1 MSPPLPPPSYPS
13 SHNIDKLQI
22 MAFYVVSPLQREMSR
37 CDICKNKESRIR
49 GVLSARKYDSD
60 SDHTFLIKTALFE
73 GSMVGRADNGDG
85 DYYKLL
91 CNTVIVSLNNI
102 Y

>member
-1 MSPPLPPPSYPS
+1 M
-13 SHNIDKLQI
+13 
-22 MAFYVVSPLQREMSR
+22 
-37 CDICKNKESRIR
+37 
-49 GVLSARKYDSD
+49 LSARKYDSD

-73 GSMVGRADNGDG
+73 GSMVGRLGRADNGDG